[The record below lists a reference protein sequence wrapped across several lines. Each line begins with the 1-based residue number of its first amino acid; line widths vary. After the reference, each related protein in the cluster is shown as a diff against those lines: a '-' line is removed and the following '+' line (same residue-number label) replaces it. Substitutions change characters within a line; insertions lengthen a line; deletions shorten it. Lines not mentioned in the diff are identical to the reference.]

1 MVKWPVGSSPA
12 TWAKAAIPAA
22 SRKVRPPRSTTTQS
36 TRHSYLLEEAGGRHR
51 AELATQG
58 KFGTGFSP
66 IDVQPKRGLR
76 DFQQLLRAILAH
88 HSSGCFVDGSL
99 SNPTVSR

>member
-1 MVKWPVGSSPA
+1 
-12 TWAKAAIPAA
+12 
-22 SRKVRPPRSTTTQS
+22 
-36 TRHSYLLEEAGGRHR
+36 
-51 AELATQG
+51 
-58 KFGTGFSP
+58 
-66 IDVQPKRGLR
+66 LR